1 MMRCIAWRSSGGRRV
16 SGSGWP
22 NRRETVFCSIP
33 WGKSFVVIGCPFHY
47 HSGCAVCF
55 PFFVLYDTTTSG
67 GNTHIHIAAAPQIV
81 LLYKFVCVLRAL
93 ARTQNTHKLVLQ
105 RVVAAGGPPILC
117 YPHPPV
123 MNCLL
128 AINQPGGESGTDRP

>member
-1 MMRCIAWRSSGGRRV
+1 MTCCIALRSSGGRRV
-16 SGSGWP
+16 AGSGWP
-22 NRRETVFCSIP
+22 NRREIVFCSIP

-55 PFFVLYDTTTSG
+55 PFLVLYDTTTSG
-67 GNTHIHIAAAPQIV
+67 GNIHIHIAAAPQIV

-93 ARTQNTHKLVLQ
+93 ARTQNTLKLVLQ
-105 RVVAAGGPPILC
+105 RVVAAGAAPILC
-117 YPHPPV
+117 YQHPQV

-128 AINQPGGESGTDRP
+128 AIN